1 MAKPTAWSKFK
12 MLHEILPGGSP
23 GTDAWTR
30 EGDGSRTLTCPKDRS
45 HIRLIVRQEPMA
57 RQDRRRG
64 ASHRR
69 LVAYCPQCRD
79 VAWRLRVGG
88 PR

>member
-1 MAKPTAWSKFK
+1 MAKPTAWIKFK
-12 MLHEILPGGSP
+12 ALHEILPGGSP

-30 EGDGSRTLTCPKDRS
+30 EGDGSRTLTCPRNRS
-45 HIRLIVRQEPMA
+45 HIQLIVRQETMA
-57 RQDRRRG
+57 RKD
-64 ASHRR
+64 R
-69 LVAYCPQCRD
+69 LVAYCPRCRD